1 MLSWEDWLCFCC
13 LTSCSRLLY
22 SPSVFSL
29 MIMMSMFLWR
39 VWTPGSD
46 WQCITLANRSKL
58 VLVWK
63 PTAETMAHI
72 TTKLRLC
79 HGIEYQFK
87 TLTEGRYFW
96 IWLKVASYVWFLC
109 YLSRGGI
116 GSELRVAAFL
126 LITRYPHLRLPSMIS
141 MKDQKN
147 NLNTF
152 EGNSV
157 SADGSDGIID
167 VVLTLQC
174 RVHMYHLKVNWN
186 TAEPAE

>member
-1 MLSWEDWLCFCC
+1 
-13 LTSCSRLLY
+13 
-22 SPSVFSL
+22 
-29 MIMMSMFLWR
+29 
-39 VWTPGSD
+39 
-46 WQCITLANRSKL
+46 
-58 VLVWK
+58 
-63 PTAETMAHI
+63 
-72 TTKLRLC
+72 
-79 HGIEYQFK
+79 
-87 TLTEGRYFW
+87 
-96 IWLKVASYVWFLC
+96 
-109 YLSRGGI
+109 
-116 GSELRVAAFL
+116 
-126 LITRYPHLRLPSMIS
+126 MIS